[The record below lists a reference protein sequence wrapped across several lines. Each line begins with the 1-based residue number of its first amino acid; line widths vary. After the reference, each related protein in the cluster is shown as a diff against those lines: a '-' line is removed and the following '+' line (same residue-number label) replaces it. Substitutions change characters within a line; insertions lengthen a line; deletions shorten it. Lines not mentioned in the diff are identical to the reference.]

1 MIPAPQLG
9 NQNPNLALC
18 FLSVA
23 DQRARRF
30 LPSSFLRILCRDSSF
45 PVTTPRLECPRPRV
59 HPLPGLG
66 GSSMYNIPQKLTAEF
81 LGTFALV
88 FFGEGAICA
97 DQYLHSTGGIGLLA
111 IALAHGLAI
120 AIMVSAL
127 GHISGGHFNPAVTIG
142 FWVTKRVNTVDTVL
156 YWAAQL
162 AGATAAAFLL
172 KAVIPEETWSAV
184 ILGTPVLARDFP
196 RWAGMALEAVTTFF
210 LVLTVFAT
218 AVDEKGAF
226 KSIAGFGIGL
236 SITLGI
242 LVAGP
247 LTGAALNPARA
258 FGPALAAIHWANHG
272 VYWVGP
278 LAGGFVS
285 GRLYDSLYLKKT

>member
-1 MIPAPQLG
+1 
-9 NQNPNLALC
+9 
-18 FLSVA
+18 
-23 DQRARRF
+23 
-30 LPSSFLRILCRDSSF
+30 
-45 PVTTPRLECPRPRV
+45 
-59 HPLPGLG
+59 
-66 GSSMYNIPQKLTAEF
+66 MYSTSQKLIAEF
-81 LGTFALV
+81 LGTFALI
-88 FFGEGAICA
+88 FFGAGAICT
-97 DQYLHSTGGIGLLA
+97 DQYLHGAGGLGLLG

-142 FWVTKRVNTVDTVL
+142 FWVTKRVTTVDTIL

-172 KAVIPEETWSAV
+172 KSVVPDETWRNVA
-184 ILGTPVLARDFP
+184 LGTPELARDFP
-196 RWAGMALEAVTTFF
+196 RWAAMALEAVTTFF
-210 LVLTVFAT
+210 LVLVVFAT
-218 AVDEKGAF
+218 TVDEKGAF

-258 FGPALAAIHWANHG
+258 FGPALVATHWANHG
-272 VYWVGP
+272 VFWVGP
-278 LAGGFVS
+278 LAGGFVA
-285 GRLYDSLYLKKT
+285 GLLYDSLYLKKA